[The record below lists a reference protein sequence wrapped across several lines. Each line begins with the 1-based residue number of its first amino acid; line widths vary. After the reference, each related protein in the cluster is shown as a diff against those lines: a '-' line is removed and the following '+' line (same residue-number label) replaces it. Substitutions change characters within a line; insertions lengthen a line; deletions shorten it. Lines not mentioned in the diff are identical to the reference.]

1 MRCAIVFICAGI
13 ASGALVSD
21 VGFAL
26 KSSANGVIVFA
37 LLSLGA
43 RALDLWLL
51 IQRLL
56 ICLLLF
62 LFGLFW
68 HLHWASNILA
78 ERLPQEP
85 DAAAC
90 SLPRSAAVDFRTSH
104 GTGEIS

>member
-37 LLSLGA
+37 LLSFAA

-56 ICLLLF
+56 ICLMLF

-68 HLHWASNILA
+68 HLHWASNILT
-78 ERLPQEP
+78 ERLPQALEGETLHVTGVVTG
-85 DAAAC
+85 
-90 SLPRSAAVDFRTSH
+90 LP
-104 GTGEIS
+104 

>member
-37 LLSLGA
+37 LLSFAA

-51 IQRLL
+51 I
-56 ICLLLF
+56 
-62 LFGLFW
+62 
-68 HLHWASNILA
+68 
-78 ERLPQEP
+78 
-85 DAAAC
+85 
-90 SLPRSAAVDFRTSH
+90 
-104 GTGEIS
+104 